1 LTTRFFF
8 EGPVIMRRVPQQQ
21 PNSRV
26 RRQRDVLAFSRLAL
40 LLFCGVVLTCGFVF
54 AAKQHFA
61 AVRYGYE
68 NEQLRQERQRLTEER
83 KRLLLEKEQA
93 SAPAKL
99 EPAARR
105 LGLKP
110 ATSAQIGT
118 AILGSATAPAAS
130 K

>member
-1 LTTRFFF
+1 
-8 EGPVIMRRVPQQQ
+8 MRRVPQLQR
-21 PNSRV
+21 NSRV
-26 RRQRDVLAFSRLAL
+26 RRQRDVVVFSRLAL

-61 AVRYGYE
+61 AVHYGYE
-68 NEQLRQERQRLTEER
+68 NESLRRERQRLMEER

-110 ATSAQIGT
+110 ATSAQIGS
-118 AILGSATAPAAS
+118 ILGTATAPTAT